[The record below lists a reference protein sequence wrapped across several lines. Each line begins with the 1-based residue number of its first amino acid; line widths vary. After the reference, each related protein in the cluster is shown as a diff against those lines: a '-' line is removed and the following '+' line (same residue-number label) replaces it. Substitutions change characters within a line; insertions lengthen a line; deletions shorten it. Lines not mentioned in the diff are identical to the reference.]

1 MKICPTATSREA
13 EELSEGLFPAGIV
26 GETGANAI
34 DSLFTEKKAAAV
46 ITGPWSFQPYKDA
59 GVNYGVAPLPTLP
72 NGEHMRSFLGVKGYS
87 ISTYCKQKELA
98 QQFIEFINQPE
109 YAKVRFEKTGEIP
122 PLKALIDDPLI
133 KDDEK
138 SRAVAIQAGF
148 ATPMPSVPEM
158 QEVWTPANSALQLG
172 VTGKQDVKAALEGA
186 VKNINMQIEVNH
198 AQQ

>member
-1 MKICPTATSREA
+1 M
-13 EELSEGLFPAGIV
+13 
-26 GETGANAI
+26 
-34 DSLFTEKKAAAV
+34 
-46 ITGPWSFQPYKDA
+46 
-59 GVNYGVAPLPTLP
+59 
-72 NGEHMRSFLGVKGYS
+72 
-87 ISTYCKQKELA
+87 A